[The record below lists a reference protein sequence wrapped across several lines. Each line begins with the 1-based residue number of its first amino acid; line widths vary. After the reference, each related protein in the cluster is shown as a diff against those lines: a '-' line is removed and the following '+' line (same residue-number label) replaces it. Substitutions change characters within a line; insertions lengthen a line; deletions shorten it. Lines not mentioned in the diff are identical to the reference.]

1 LWEQARE
8 EIRQQMTRATFTL
21 LLAGSRA
28 VPEAGGPGLL
38 VVRVRSR
45 YAQEWLTARLEDSIA
60 QTVSGIAGRPVAV
73 CFAAP
78 PDSLSLKG
86 RHNGL

>member
-1 LWEQARE
+1 
-8 EIRQQMTRATFTL
+8 MTRATFTL

-28 VPEAGGPGLL
+28 ASEASGPGLL

-45 YAQEWLTARLEDSIA
+45 YAQEWLTARLETSIA
-60 QTVSGIAGRPVAV
+60 GTVSGIAGRPVAV

-86 RHNGL
+86 RRNGL

>member
-1 LWEQARE
+1 LWEQARAE
-8 EIRQQMTRATFTL
+8 VRHQMTRATFTL

-45 YAQEWLTARLEDSIA
+45 YAQEWLTARLEASITG
-60 QTVSGIAGRPVAV
+60 TVSGIAGRPMAV

-78 PDSLSLKG
+78 PG
-86 RHNGL
+86 ARPVAR